1 MDTLHLGVL
10 QLGGELYHDWRQLN
24 ENPRIVTS
32 FKYLLDQNMLEEYK
46 NVLEQ
51 GFVLE
56 RMDFMRL
63 SIDSEEDYNDS
74 LECFFDAINYYTSIP
89 SVPRIV
95 K

>member
-1 MDTLHLGVL
+1 MSTLHLSVL

-24 ENPRIVTS
+24 GNPRIVTS

-56 RMDFMRL
+56 RMDFMEL
-63 SIDSEEDYNDS
+63 STKEDFIES
-74 LECFFDAINYYTSIP
+74 LECFFDAIDYYTSI
-89 SVPRIV
+89 SRRVEQ
-95 K
+95 